1 MKKNLDVSSSEK
13 IILQQMEAG
22 PMGNF
27 MYCIG
32 DAKTKEVA
40 VVDPAWDV
48 DFLCAG
54 AQKNGFTITSILLTH
69 GHPDHINGL
78 KEILSRHDVPAYI
91 SRHETSFLK
100 PRHKNIVEVE
110 DRQKLSV
117 GNIAIECI
125 LTPGHTPGSQCFW
138 VPDLLITGDTLFIDG
153 CGRCD
158 LPGGNPKQMYESL
171 YNTILQLSDSTMIYP
186 GHNYG
191 SQPFAALA
199 SLKKTNPYLTCA
211 NLDEFLHERM
221 GV

>member
-1 MKKNLDVSSSEK
+1 MKKNLEISSSGK
-13 IILQQMEAG
+13 IILRQMEVG

-27 MYCIG
+27 IYFIG

-48 DFLCAG
+48 DFLCAE

-78 KEILSRHDVPAYI
+78 DEILSRHNVPAYI
-91 SRHETSFLK
+91 SRHEAGFYRPK
-100 PRHKNIVEVE
+100 HKNMIEVE

-117 GNIAIECI
+117 GNITIECV
-125 LTPGHTPGSQCFW
+125 LTPGHTPGSQCFC
-138 VPDLLITGDTLFIDG
+138 VADLLITGDTLFIDG

-158 LPGGNPKQMYESL
+158 LPGGNPKQMYDSL
-171 YNTILQLSDSTMIYP
+171 YNTILKLPDSTMIYP

-191 SQPFAALA
+191 SKPFAALA

-211 NLDEFLHERM
+211 NLEEFLCERM